1 MAGASR
7 DRLTID
13 LRGIGDVVRRAASER
28 GATVAA
34 LARQA
39 LIHEIGPQPAA
50 GPAPV
55 SAERAPIEPVV
66 KITLR
71 LRHTDAEALI
81 LAAGSLG
88 LSYGEY
94 VAKLVHGTPLPAPA
108 AERLADRAALL
119 ASTDQVA
126 ALVTDL
132 RAFIRLLAK
141 LDTRGMEPYRERM
154 RSLDSDIRRH
164 IDLASKLMAGAE

>member
-1 MAGASR
+1 VAAPSR
-7 DRLTID
+7 DRVTID
-13 LRGIGDVVRRAASER
+13 LRGIGDAVRQAATER

-39 LIHEIGPQPAA
+39 LIHEIGPHPVAGTAPA
-50 GPAPV
+50 
-55 SAERAPIEPVV
+55 SAERAPFEPVV

-71 LRHTDAEALI
+71 LRHADAEALI
-81 LAAGSLG
+81 LAAGGLG

-94 VAKLVHGTPLPAPA
+94 VTKLVHGTPLPAPA
-108 AERLADRAALL
+108 AARLADRAALL

-126 ALVTDL
+126 AVATDL

-141 LDTRGMEPYRERM
+141 FDTRGMEPYRERM
-154 RSLDSDIRRH
+154 RSLDADIRRH
-164 IDLASKLMAGAE
+164 IDLASKLIAGAD